1 MRFKFRSDNKF
12 KNKSGEE
19 SKDRNMTSGDF
30 EKVPVDGNGKTAI
43 AESNDNDDDNNGK
56 DKNVLTRK
64 LTLMNGV
71 TIIVGSIIGSGIFIA
86 PTGVFFALE

>member
-1 MRFKFRSDNKF
+1 
-12 KNKSGEE
+12 
-19 SKDRNMTSGDF
+19 MTSGDF
-30 EKVPVDGNGKTAI
+30 EKVPIDGNGKAEAI

-56 DKNVLTRK
+56 NKNVLTRK